1 MLVGRF
7 VVSPAFFVDGGLEF
21 APFLSADDELCG

>member
-7 VVSPAFFVDGGLEF
+7 VVSPACFVDEDLEI
-21 APFLSADDELCG
+21 APFLSADGELCG